1 MKCYYFFL
9 LMICVI
15 DLLGQDR
22 QEIAARIVED
32 LVGTQDENY
41 DYETVYEN
49 ILQILSNPINLN
61 TADKEELR
69 QLRIL
74 NETQIQE
81 IIDYRNSSGN
91 FLSIYELQSLKSFD
105 HNTAR
110 RLGQL
115 ILVKDPSENLNKG
128 ILTRVSDQGNHY
140 FMSRVETTL
149 EEKAGFTSSVD
160 SLTKFIGS
168 PFKIYSRFRSNKT
181 RDYSIGFT
189 GEKDAGEQFIFN
201 RSKHQFGFDF
211 LSYHVQLQNKGRIK
225 NIVIGDYQAQ
235 FGQGLIFGGGFG
247 LGKGGE
253 TVTTARRTNLGILPY
268 TSVNESG
275 FFRGAAITYKLSG
288 NISATLLVSS
298 IRRDATDN
306 SNGEAS
312 VVSSL
317 QVSGLHRNSN
327 ELETRKN
334 LIEKNYGVI
343 IRYSKNDLDAGFIFH
358 KIEFSQPIIKK
369 PTPYNQFAFSGSEQ
383 RSAGFFLN
391 YQVQNFNFFGE
402 FAKNNNAGSGVVA
415 GVLTSLHR
423 QVDACLLIRS
433 YQKNYHSF
441 YSNAFAESSQAQ
453 NEAGMY
459 WGLKYQ
465 LSKQYSISTY
475 SDLFRFPW
483 LSFRRY
489 SPSIGYEFLFRLNYQ
504 PSKKTTISVQFRQ
517 ESKERNNTKAAIYS
531 VSEGVKKN
539 VWIKLSYAATASL
552 SMKSQLQWNSYSID
566 GNTTKGLVLIQ
577 DVSYTIGKFQITARH
592 GIFDSENFD
601 NRTYAYEN
609 DAFMAFS
616 IPAYNGLGIRN
627 YVLLEYKV
635 SRRLSVWLR
644 YARTEYAGL
653 SEISD
658 GVEKIKG
665 NIKKDVKFQAL
676 IHL

>member
-1 MKCYYFFL
+1 MKAYYFFL
-9 LMICVI
+9 LMICVMN
-15 DLLGQDR
+15 LRGQDR
-22 QEIAARIVED
+22 QEIATRIVED

-49 ILQILSNPINLN
+49 ILQILSNPVNLN

-74 NETQIQE
+74 NEIQIQE

-105 HNTAR
+105 QNTAR
-110 RLGQL
+110 RLSQL
-115 ILVKDPSENLNKG
+115 ILIKDPSEDLNKN
-128 ILTRVSDQGNHY
+128 IFTRVSDQGNHY

-149 EEKAGFTSSVD
+149 EHKAGFTSTVD
-160 SLTKFIGS
+160 SLTKFSGS
-168 PFKIYSRFRSNKT
+168 PFKVYSRFRSNKT

-201 RSKHQFGFDF
+201 RSKRQFGFDF

-275 FFRGAAITYKLSG
+275 FFRGAALTYKLSN
-288 NISATLLVSS
+288 NISATMLMSS

-306 SNGEAS
+306 SDGETNA
-312 VVSSL
+312 VSSF

-327 ELETRKN
+327 EFENRKN
-334 LIEKNYGVI
+334 VTEKNYGAI
-343 IRYSKNDLDAGFIFH
+343 IRYAKHDLDAGLIFH

-369 PTPYNQFAFSGSEQ
+369 PTPYNQFAFSGTEQ

-391 YQVQNFNFFGE
+391 YQIQNFNFFGE
-402 FAKNNNAGSGVVA
+402 FAKNYGAGSGAVA

-433 YQKNYHSF
+433 YEKNYHSF

-453 NEAGMY
+453 NETGMY

-465 LSKQYSISTY
+465 LSKQFSLSGY

-483 LSFRRY
+483 LGFRRY

-504 PSKKTTISVQFRQ
+504 PNKKTTMSVQFRQ
-517 ESKERNNTKAAIYS
+517 ESKERNNTNAAIYS

-539 VWIKLSYAATASL
+539 VWIKLSYAASASL
-552 SMKSQLQWNSYSID
+552 SMKSQLQWNSYSIN
-566 GNTTKGLVLIQ
+566 GATTKGLVLIQ

-635 SRRLSVWLR
+635 SRRLSVWIR
-644 YARTEYAGL
+644 YARTQYSGV
-653 SEISD
+653 SEIAD
-658 GVEKIKG
+658 GVEKING

-676 IHL
+676 IRL